1 MNLGKR
7 FFGVFTN
14 PKEIFTFLSEKPLW
28 VDALIVVLVATII
41 YGFLIAPFSAKD
53 NYEMMQQGTKLRQQ
67 LGEQRFN
74 TMLEKAKKQAEAPTT
89 AFKIQQGLL
98 VGIFGMIAIF
108 LQTMILLVFS
118 KFFSTQGSY
127 KQLIS
132 SMFHANFINGIL
144 GNAVRLALINAKHS
158 VFKISTGLAIF
169 FPRLEPASNAY
180 TILNSI
186 DFFQLWMFGVL
197 GYALSAIFKLDLKKS
212 LIISYLFWG
221 LKTLVNIGIGIWR
234 MSRLQ

>member
-7 FFGVFTN
+7 FLGVFAN
-14 PKEIFTFLSEKPLW
+14 PRETFSQLAEKPVWL
-28 VDALIVVLVATII
+28 DALIIVLVATII

-67 LGEQRFN
+67 LGEQGFN
-74 TMLEKAKKQAEAPTT
+74 TKLEQAKERAESPTT

-98 VGIFGMIAIF
+98 VGIFSLIAI
-108 LQTMILLVFS
+108 LVQTMILLVLS

-127 KQLIS
+127 KQLAS
-132 SMFHANFINGIL
+132 SMFHANFINGVL
-144 GNAVRLALINAKHS
+144 GNAVRFGLINIKHS
-158 VFKISTGLAIF
+158 VFKISTGLAVF
-169 FPRLEPASNAY
+169 FPKLEPTSSAY
-180 TILNSI
+180 IILNSI

-212 LIISYLFWG
+212 LVISYLFWG
-221 LKTLVNIGIGIWR
+221 LKTLFNIALGIWG